1 MIFMTPKQ
9 NCFARCLFLI
19 LHIPQISGP
28 IFCRSGY
35 SITNKRL
42 KNNNNKKVPVK
53 VSFNFFLKVIST
65 ISFQNQKKWAQ
76 ILYAVTTRSFFEF
89 SQAGEGRRCWENHV
103 KPLSLS
109 TARENL

>member
-35 SITNKRL
+35 SITNERL
-42 KNNNNKKVPVK
+42 KKNKIKK
-53 VSFNFFLKVIST
+53 SQLKYLLI
-65 ISFQNQKKWAQ
+65 
-76 ILYAVTTRSFFEF
+76 F
-89 SQAGEGRRCWENHV
+89 S
-103 KPLSLS
+103 
-109 TARENL
+109 

>member
-19 LHIPQISGP
+19 LHIPRISGP

-35 SITNKRL
+35 SITNERL
-42 KNNNNKKVPVK
+42 KKKKIPVK
-53 VSFNFFLKVIST
+53 VSFHFFLKIIST

-76 ILYAVTTRSFFEF
+76 ILYAVTTRSFIEF
-89 SQAGEGRRCWENHV
+89 SQAGEGRSWENHM